1 MEIML
6 LTLILCL
13 FLAIPIQIH
22 VGSMYWVTY
31 LVLVYFITF
40 PSGPIQQIVK
50 HIQERKEAGKVE
62 CKRCQN
68 TINEMDVICSACK
81 LEVSYGSHSTEN

>member
-40 PSGPIQQIVK
+40 PSGPVQQIIK
-50 HIQERKEAGKVE
+50 RIKERKEAEKVE
-62 CKRCQN
+62 CQRCQN

-81 LEVSYGSHSTEN
+81 LEMSYGSHSTGK

>member
-22 VGSMYWVTY
+22 VGSVYWLTY

-40 PSGPIQQIVK
+40 PSGPVQQIIK
-50 HIQERKEAGKVE
+50 RIKERKEANNVE
-62 CKRCQN
+62 CSRCRKE
-68 TINEMDVICSACK
+68 INEMDVMCTSCK
-81 LEVSYGSHSTEN
+81 LELSYGSHAAHD